1 VFCKAQEA
9 IRKDVERAFGV
20 LQSRFA
26 IVKGPSRFWSR
37 DDLND
42 IMTTCVILHNKIVEH
57 ESGNEEELD
66 YHYDSSPMSPV
77 DSTPAEL
84 SRDSSDS
91 FNMFVERYLRIRDR
105 DINKKLKAD
114 LIEEQYKYFGSQTV
128 T

>member
-1 VFCKAQEA
+1 
-9 IRKDVERAFGV
+9 
-20 LQSRFA
+20 
-26 IVKGPSRFWSR
+26 
-37 DDLND
+37 
-42 IMTTCVILHNKIVEH
+42 MTTCVILHNKIVEH

>member
-9 IRKDVERAFGV
+9 IRKDVECAFGV

-57 ESGNEEELD
+57 ESGSEE
-66 YHYDSSPMSPV
+66 
-77 DSTPAEL
+77 
-84 SRDSSDS
+84 
-91 FNMFVERYLRIRDR
+91 
-105 DINKKLKAD
+105 
-114 LIEEQYKYFGSQTV
+114 
-128 T
+128 